1 MNMDKLIKLEELALA
16 GLGIFAFAGL
26 GLPWWWFALLIL
38 APDLSALGYLA
49 GARVGAF
56 AYNIAHHRGLAV
68 LLIVFGIL
76 QSSVWWQLAGVML
89 FTHSSLDRV
98 FGFGLKYPDSFNHT
112 HLAMIGKAAQEK

>member
-1 MNMDKLIKLEELALA
+1 MDKLVKLEELALA

-112 HLAMIGKAAQEK
+112 HLGMIGKAAQKK